1 MSRVSDISQLP
12 QDSPARPSPITGR
25 IVWSIVAVWFLA
37 MLALSLA
44 GRFDTDGAPPIPIA
58 LGAVLPVLI
67 FLAGWAA
74 IPALRAF
81 ALGLSPR
88 ALVGIH
94 AVRIV
99 GVVFL
104 ILYYRGILPGAFA
117 LPAGWGDIAVAVTAP
132 LIALNY
138 KRLPKGVIVAW
149 TLFGMFDLL
158 NALTMGVLNSQSPLG
173 VLAHDVTTR
182 PMGQFPLSLIPAF
195 AIPVLLIS
203 HLIVLLQLRHKAALP
218 SDGAGHHAHAS

>member
-1 MSRVSDISQLP
+1 MSLASDISQLP
-12 QDSPARPSPITGR
+12 QAPPVRPTPVSAR

-44 GRFDTDGAPPIPIA
+44 GRFDTAGAAPLPIG
-58 LGAVLPVLI
+58 LGAIVPVLV

-81 ALGLSPR
+81 AQDLSPR
-88 ALVGIH
+88 ALIGIH

-104 ILYYRGILPGAFA
+104 ILYYRGVLPAAFA

-132 LIALNY
+132 LIAFNY
-138 KRLPKGVIVAW
+138 NRLPKAAIVAW
-149 TLFGMFDLL
+149 TLFGMLDLL
-158 NALTMGVLNSQSPLG
+158 NALAMGVLNSQGPLG
-173 VLAHDVTTR
+173 TLAGDVTTR
-182 PMGQFPLSLIPAF
+182 QMGQFPLSLIPAF

-203 HLIVLLQLRHKAALP
+203 HLIVLFQLRRSIGLP
-218 SDGAGHHAHAS
+218 PDAGAHSAP